1 MTQLY
6 FHCSNTKKVF
16 VDRRGAVVDDL
27 VAEARD
33 HATRVVRSFT
43 NERSLEDWRDW
54 VLHVSDDQ
62 GDELFVVPFS
72 FVLGKP
78 H

>member
-1 MTQLY
+1 MTQVF

-16 VDRRGAVVDDL
+16 VEYSGAMVEDL
-27 VAEARD
+27 AEARD
-33 HATRVVRSFT
+33 HAARLVQSFT
-43 NERSLEDWRDW
+43 NERSLENWRDW

-62 GDELFVVPFS
+62 GDELFVIPFT

-78 H
+78 N

>member
-6 FHCSNTKKVF
+6 FHCSNTTKVF
-16 VDRRGAVVDDL
+16 VDRRGAVVEDL
-27 VAEARD
+27 AEARD
-33 HATRVVRSFT
+33 CAARVVQSFT

-62 GDELFVVPFS
+62 GDELFLVPFA